1 MQFGSIDKRSF
12 SKSIEASESLRSC
25 IKIFGKIGYGGT
37 NNRHQSMVTLTVSHT
52 VISMHVILNVMET
65 GERPHMKPGDY
76 IALHL
81 LNCVICAITIGVL
94 YNVYFG

>member
-1 MQFGSIDKRSF
+1 
-12 SKSIEASESLRSC
+12 
-25 IKIFGKIGYGGT
+25 
-37 NNRHQSMVTLTVSHT
+37 MVTLVVSHT
-52 VISMHVILNVMET
+52 VISMQDILTAMET
-65 GERPHMKPGDY
+65 GERQHMKPSDY